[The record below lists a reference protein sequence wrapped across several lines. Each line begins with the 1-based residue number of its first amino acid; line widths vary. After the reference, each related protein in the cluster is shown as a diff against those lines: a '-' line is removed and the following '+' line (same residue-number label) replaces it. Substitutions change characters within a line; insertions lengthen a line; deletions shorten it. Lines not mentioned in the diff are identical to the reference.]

1 MNYGLPYMGSKNK
14 IAEWVVGHFPEKKH
28 FYDLF
33 AGGCAVTHCAM
44 LKNKFETFTIN
55 DISKMTELFT
65 DAISGKYAD
74 ERRWISRKDFF
85 ALKDNDE
92 YVRICWSFG
101 NKGRNYLYSKEIE
114 PWKKA
119 LHYAC
124 VYSDFSLMNEF
135 GINTDGT
142 RIDIKKNA
150 AKYKEKYIRWYLKN
164 VLKSPADYESLRSNL
179 EVKIKDNSE
188 KLRAYLLEGLK
199 KAGKTRAD
207 VDRYIGTNGMAGHY
221 FGRSQWEFP
230 TREVYLKLQSLLYLP
245 KNYDKIYGLQSLY
258 ESLQSLQSLQ
268 RLQRL
273 QRLQSLQSLQSLQ
286 RLQSLQSLQS
296 LQRLQRLQRL
306 QSLQSLQR
314 LQRLQR
320 LQSLQKFRGDYRNV
334 KIQPDS
340 LIYCDIPYKNTV
352 EYSDGGFDYESF
364 YDWAEMQSEPVIIS
378 EYAMPAE
385 RFERIDFTEKRCL
398 FSAGRA
404 ESIRKEGLFVP
415 KTQIKK
421 GIFSVK
427 KKEWKQLELFS

>member
-124 VYSDFSLMNEF
+124 VYGDFSLMNEF

-164 VLKSPADYESLRSNL
+164 VLKSPADYESLSSNL

-221 FGRSQWEFP
+221 FGRSQWDFP

-245 KNYDKIYGLQSLY
+245 KNYDEIYGLQSLY
-258 ESLQSLQSLQ
+258 E
-268 RLQRL
+268 
-273 QRLQSLQSLQSLQ
+273 SLQ

-306 QSLQSLQR
+306 QS
-314 LQRLQR
+314 
-320 LQSLQKFRGDYRNV
+320 QSLQKFRGDYRNV

-340 LIYCDIPYKNTV
+340 LIYCDIPYKNTA

-398 FSAGRA
+398 LSTGRA
-404 ESIRKEGLFVP
+404 KTIRKEGLFVP

-421 GIFSVK
+421 GIFQRK
-427 KKEWKQLELFS
+427 EKEWKQLELFS

>member
-1 MNYGLPYMGSKNK
+1 MDYGLPYMGSKNK

-44 LKNKFETFTIN
+44 LKSKFETFTIN
-55 DISKMTELFT
+55 DISKMTEFFT
-65 DAISGKYAD
+65 DVISGKYAA
-74 ERRWISRKDFF
+74 EKRWISRKDFV

-101 NKGRNYLYSKEIE
+101 NKGTNYLYSKEIE

-119 LHYAC
+119 LHYAR
-124 VYSDFSLMNEF
+124 VYGDFSLMEEF
-135 GINTDGT
+135 GIRTDGT
-142 RIDIKKNA
+142 SIDIKKNTA
-150 AKYKEKYIRWYLKN
+150 EYKEKYIRWYLKN
-164 VLKSPADYESLRSNL
+164 VLKSPAEYESLRSNL
-179 EVKIKDNSE
+179 EIKIKDNSE
-188 KLRAYLLEGLK
+188 KLRAYLLEGLRK
-199 KAGKTRAD
+199 SGKTRTE
-207 VDRYIGTNGMAGHY
+207 VDRFLGTNGMAGHY

-230 TREVYLKLQSLLYLP
+230 TREVYIKLQSLLYLP
-245 KNYDKIYGLQSLY
+245 ENYDEIYGLQSLY
-258 ESLQSLQSLQ
+258 ESLESLQSLE

-273 QRLQSLQSLQSLQ
+273 QRLQSLQSLESLQ
-286 RLQSLQSLQS
+286 RLESLESLQS
-296 LQRLQRLQRL
+296 LQRLESLERLQRL
-306 QSLQSLQR
+306 E
-314 LQRLQR
+314 
-320 LQSLQKFRGDYRNV
+320 KFRGDYRNV

-340 LIYCDIPYKNTV
+340 LIYCDIPYKNTA

-385 RFERIDFTEKRCL
+385 RFERIDFIEKKSLLSVGSNL
-398 FSAGRA
+398 FR
-404 ESIRKEGLFVP
+404 EEGLFVP

>member
-1 MNYGLPYMGSKNK
+1 MKYGLPYMGSKNK

-44 LKNKFETFTIN
+44 LKSKFNTYTIN
-55 DISKMTELFT
+55 DIFRMTDLFT

-74 ERRWISRKDFF
+74 ERRWISREDFF
-85 ALKDNDE
+85 RLKDNDE

-101 NKGRNYLYSKEIE
+101 NKGANYLYSKEIE

-119 LHYAC
+119 LHHAR
-124 VYSDFSLMNEF
+124 VYGDFSLMEEF
-135 GINTDGT
+135 GIRTDGT

-150 AKYKEKYIRWYLKN
+150 AEYKKKYIRWYLKN
-164 VLKSPADYESLRSNL
+164 VLKSTADYEKLRSNL
-179 EVKIKDNSE
+179 EAKIKDNSE
-188 KLRAYLLEGLK
+188 KLRAYLLEGLR
-199 KAGKTRAD
+199 KAGKTRAE
-207 VDRYIGTNGMAGHY
+207 VDRFLGTNGMAGHY

-245 KNYDKIYGLQSLY
+245 ENYDEIYGLQSLY
-258 ESLQSLQSLQ
+258 ERLQSLESLESLERLESLESLQSLQSLE
-268 RLQRL
+268 
-273 QRLQSLQSLQSLQ
+273 RLQSLE
-286 RLQSLQSLQS
+286 
-296 LQRLQRLQRL
+296 
-306 QSLQSLQR
+306 
-314 LQRLQR
+314 
-320 LQSLQKFRGDYRNV
+320 KFRGDYRNV

-340 LIYCDIPYKNTV
+340 LIYCDIPYKNTA

-398 FSAGRA
+398 LSGSRA
-404 ESIRKEGLFVP
+404 KSIRKEGLFVP

>member
-273 QRLQSLQSLQSLQ
+273 QRLQSLQ
-286 RLQSLQSLQS
+286 
-296 LQRLQRLQRL
+296 
-306 QSLQSLQR
+306 
-314 LQRLQR
+314 
-320 LQSLQKFRGDYRNV
+320 KFRGDYRNV

>member
-55 DISKMTELFT
+55 DISKMTEFFT
-65 DAISGKYAD
+65 DAISGKYAA
-74 ERRWISRKDFF
+74 EKRWISRKDFS

-101 NKGRNYLYSKEIE
+101 NNGKNYLYSKEIE

-119 LHYAC
+119 LHYAR
-124 VYSDFSLMNEF
+124 VYGDFSLMEEF

-142 RIDIKKNA
+142 SIDIKKNTA
-150 AKYKEKYIRWYLKN
+150 EYKEKYIRWYLKN
-164 VLKSPADYESLRSNL
+164 VLKSPAEYESLRSNL
-179 EVKIKDNSE
+179 EIKIKDNSE
-188 KLRAYLLEGLK
+188 KLRAYLLEGLRK
-199 KAGKTRAD
+199 SGKTRTE
-207 VDRYIGTNGMAGHY
+207 VDRFLGTNGMAGHY

-230 TREVYLKLQSLLYLP
+230 TREVYIKLQLLLYLP
-245 KNYDKIYGLQSLY
+245 ENYDEIYGLQSLY
-258 ESLQSLQSLQ
+258 ESLESLQRLESLQSLESLERLQ

-273 QRLQSLQSLQSLQ
+273 QRLE
-286 RLQSLQSLQS
+286 
-296 LQRLQRLQRL
+296 
-306 QSLQSLQR
+306 
-314 LQRLQR
+314 
-320 LQSLQKFRGDYRNV
+320 KFRGDYRNV

-340 LIYCDIPYKNTV
+340 LIYCDIPYKNTT
-352 EYSDGGFDYESF
+352 EYSDGGFDHESF

-385 RFERIDFTEKRCL
+385 RFERIDFIEKRSLLCGCSKL
-398 FSAGRA
+398 YH
-404 ESIRKEGLFVP
+404 EEGLFVP

-427 KKEWKQLELFS
+427 RKEWKQLELFS